1 MRKVRAYAGSVIV
14 IGMVIIILAKWLS
27 GNGPTGF

>member
-1 MRKVRAYAGSVIV
+1 MRKVQAYAGSAIV
-14 IGMVIIILAKWLS
+14 VGMVIIVLIKWLS